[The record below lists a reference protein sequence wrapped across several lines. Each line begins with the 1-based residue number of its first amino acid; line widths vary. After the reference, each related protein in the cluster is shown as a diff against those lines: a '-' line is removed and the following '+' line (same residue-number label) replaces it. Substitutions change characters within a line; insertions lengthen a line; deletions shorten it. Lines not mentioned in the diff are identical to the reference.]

1 MNASLN
7 LLESLEKSFAQYVS
21 IRCGAFNAK
30 RLAELRQDDLVVDNA
45 IRNALFCAYAY
56 HLDQSSCKARVAEI
70 NAMDALKALLRD
82 ADLDD
87 ETNFRVRSALTIAT
101 SELAACR

>member
-7 LLESLEKSFAQYVS
+7 LLETLEKSFAQYVS
-21 IRCGAFNAK
+21 TRCGSHNAK
-30 RLAELRQDDLVVDNA
+30 RLAELRKNDLVVDNA
-45 IRNALFCAYAY
+45 IRNALFCEYAY

-70 NAMDALKALLRD
+70 NAMDALEALLRD

-87 ETNFRVRSALTIAT
+87 ETNFRIRSAMTFAT
-101 SELAACR
+101 SELAARR